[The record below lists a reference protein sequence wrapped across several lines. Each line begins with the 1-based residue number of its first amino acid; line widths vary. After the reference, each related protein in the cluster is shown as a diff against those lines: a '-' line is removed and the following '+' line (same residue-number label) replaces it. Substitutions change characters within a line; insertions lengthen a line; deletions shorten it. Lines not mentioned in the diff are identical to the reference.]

1 MADLVK
7 LNLGCGKNAQL
18 GFVNIDIVK
27 YPGVDIAADI
37 SSDLPDH
44 FDLNSVD
51 EIYAKDVLEHLTRD
65 DVIKA
70 LSGWS
75 LILKSGGT
83 ITLQFPDARKHC
95 EMLMS
100 GVWDIDRFNYQFFG
114 GQDGDPYNEHRV
126 AFDDS
131 NITKFLNAVGINIV
145 EIVHFTTLS
154 TFNMR
159 VSGVKQ

>member
-7 LNLGCGKNAQL
+7 LNLGCGKHAQK
-18 GFVNIDIVK
+18 GFVNIDIVA
-27 YPGVDIAADI
+27 YPGVDLVTDI
-37 SSDLPDH
+37 SSDLPNH
-44 FDLNSVD
+44 FDPESID

-65 DVIKA
+65 NVVKA
-70 LSGWS
+70 LADWS
-75 LILKSGGT
+75 LILKSGGI

-100 GVWDIDRFNYQFFG
+100 GGWDIDRFNYQFFG
-114 GQDGDPYNEHRV
+114 GQDGDPYNEHKI
-126 AFDDS
+126 AFNDA
-131 NITKFLNAVGINIV
+131 NITKLLSAVGINVV

-154 TFNMR
+154 TFNMK